1 MPRKIR
7 MLLLAMGVIFL
18 LAVLGFILSTAGRPP
33 ASPPLPNPN
42 GYDDFLKA
50 AALVSSDIGNAAT
63 NDHNGLQA
71 LISTNAETLRLIR
84 LGLSRNCSVHTDL
97 VMTNIG
103 GELNDLAGSKRLAQL
118 LVQEGRLAE
127 MEGRFADAAQ
137 SYVDT
142 IHFGNEISR
151 GGFMINRLVGVAC
164 EAIGDTPLSKL
175 VPKLKPDEARR
186 VIVELEKIESAG
198 ITWEEV
204 RRNEN
209 RFARYQLSKGFN
221 PITFVM
227 TRWESWQARQR
238 AEMRHKRI
246 VAHLRLLIAELAL
259 RCYQSD
265 KARAPTSLEQL
276 VPGYLQRVPVDPF
289 RDNPMIYRVKGTNW
303 LLYSVGEDGVDDGGK
318 PVSRSAIGV
327 VTKGDLL
334 YDSPY

>member
-1 MPRKIR
+1 

-18 LAVLGFILSTAGRPP
+18 LAVLGFIIFTTGWSP

-50 AALVSSDIGNAAT
+50 AALVSSDVGNAAT

-71 LISTNAETLRLIR
+71 LISTNAETLRLLR
-84 LGLSRNCSVHTDL
+84 LGLSRNCSVHTDS

-175 VPKLKPDEARR
+175 VPKLKPDEALR
-186 VIVELEKIESAG
+186 VRAKLEKIDSAG

-227 TRWESWQARQR
+227 TRWQSWQARQR
-238 AEMRHKRI
+238 AAMRHKRI

-259 RCYQSD
+259 RCYQSEHG
-265 KARAPTSLEQL
+265 RAPANLDQL
-276 VPGYLQRVPVDPF
+276 VPAYLRGVPIDPF
-289 RDNPMIYRVKGTNW
+289 SNNPLIYRRTGSKW
-303 LLYSVGEDGVDDGGK
+303 LLYSVGEDAVDDGGK
-318 PVSRSAIGV
+318 PVSPSTSFSTV
-327 VTKGDLL
+327 PKGDIF